1 MMDFKNLNI
10 NNFIKFDFLIYD
22 KDINNNYS
30 LGINVFI

>member
-10 NNFIKFDFLIYD
+10 NSLIKFDFLIYN
-22 KDINNNYS
+22 KDINNYYS